1 MTIAVKDANNVTQN
15 ITTTLDSAGNLN
27 MIQNY
32 EGQKASYRAA
42 ATGLVTVTGATDV
55 FLINGSATKTVRITR
70 VLISG
75 TFTTTA
81 SLVDISL
88 IKRSTANSGGT
99 SSATTI
105 VPLDSADAAATAVV
119 LQYTANPTVGTAV
132 GAIAAMR
139 YFGSLTGT
147 PAPVGQIE
155 FRFSDLNARACV
167 LRGTAQ
173 GLAVSFN
180 TGPAVAGVYDI
191 AIEFTEE

>member
-1 MTIAVKDANNVTQN
+1 MTILVKDANNVSQS
-15 ITTTLDSAGNLN
+15 ITTTTDSAGNLN
-27 MIQNY
+27 MVQNY
-32 EGQKASYRAA
+32 EGQKATYHAM
-42 ATGLVTVTGATDV
+42 ATALVTVSGATDV

-70 VLISG
+70 VLVSG
-75 TFTTTA
+75 TFA
-81 SLVDISL
+81 AAAFADISL
-88 IKRSTANSGGT
+88 IKRSTANSAGT

-132 GAIAAMR
+132 GAVAGAK
-139 YFGSLTGT
+139 YFGPATGT
-147 PAPVGQIE
+147 PGAINQLE
-155 FRFSDLNARACV
+155 FRFGDVNGRAIV

-180 TGPAVAGVYDI
+180 TGPAQAGAFDI